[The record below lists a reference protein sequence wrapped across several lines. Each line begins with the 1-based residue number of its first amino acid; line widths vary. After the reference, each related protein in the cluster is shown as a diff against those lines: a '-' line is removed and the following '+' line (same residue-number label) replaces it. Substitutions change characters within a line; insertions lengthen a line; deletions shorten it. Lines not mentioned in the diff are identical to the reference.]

1 MADEYTGGEVVEE
14 KVPDTYT
21 KDSSPSMD
29 DKQIRIVR
37 SWKEDKEE
45 SFTVADLE
53 RQMTDCDNQIKNI
66 TDRKAELEAKIVEA
80 NKILAE

>member
-1 MADEYTGGEVVEE
+1 MA
-14 KVPDTYT
+14 DTYT
-21 KDSSPSMD
+21 KGDSPSMD
-29 DKQIRIVR
+29 DKQVKITRA
-37 SWKEDKEE
+37 WKEDREE

-53 RQMTDCDNQIKNI
+53 RQMTDYDNQIKNA

>member
-1 MADEYTGGEVVEE
+1 MA
-14 KVPDTYT
+14 DTYT
-21 KDSSPSMD
+21 KGDSPSMD
-29 DKQIRIVR
+29 DKQVMITRA
-37 SWKEDKEE
+37 WKEDKEE

-53 RQMTDCDNQIKNI
+53 RQMTDYDNQIKNA